1 MTMSV
6 KKNYL
11 YNLLYQMTSVL
22 LPVLT
27 IPYVSRVLSADGIGI
42 NTVTYANT
50 QYFILL
56 GSLGI
61 SIYATKKIATIR
73 EKKDKLK
80 KTFWEIFSIQ
90 FTGCILAYMVFA
102 LTLGQ
107 SHKYGIFYMLQGF
120 YILAAAVDISWYFL
134 GIENFKNASLRS
146 FFAKIISVILIFIFV
161 KTRDDLWKYI
171 LINAGTMFVG
181 QLIMWF
187 YVGKDMLKVKE
198 IGKLKIAMH
207 IMPILALFVPQIA
220 TQVYTVLDKTMIDL
234 FKGAVEAGYYDQSQ
248 KIVRILLSVVTSL
261 GIVML
266 PRIANLFS
274 KDDLNEVKKSLR
286 KAFVVISFLSIPITF
301 GLIGISDKFVPIL
314 FGNEFLSVIPLTK
327 ISPVLVI
334 IIGLGN
340 VFGTQYLLAIGKN
353 KEYTASV
360 CIGAL
365 VNFCF
370 NLLLIPRFAAMGA
383 VIATVSAE
391 LSIALIQF
399 WFARV
404 VFDFTWI
411 KETYKYWVSG
421 ILMLAIV
428 RLIGNVTPIS
438 ILFLVLQIA
447 VGSLVYFIS
456 LIILRDKFLFEAIEN
471 VIDRIRK
478 R

>member
-107 SHKYGIFYMLQGF
+107 SHKYGILYMLQGF

-428 RLIGNVTPIS
+428 RLVGNVTPIS

>member
-80 KTFWEIFSIQ
+80 KTFWEIFFIQ
-90 FTGCILAYMVFA
+90 FTGCLLAYIVFA

-107 SHKYGIFYMLQGF
+107 SYKYGIFYMLQGF
-120 YILAAAVDISWYFL
+120 YILAAA
-134 GIENFKNASLRS
+134 
-146 FFAKIISVILIFIFV
+146 
-161 KTRDDLWKYI
+161 DDLWKYI

-187 YVGKDMLKVKE
+187 YVGKDMLKVKG

-248 KIVRILLSVVTSL
+248 KVVRILLSVVTSL

-353 KEYTASV
+353 KEYTTSV
-360 CIGAL
+360 CVGAL

-404 VFDFTWI
+404 VFDLTWI
-411 KETYKYWVSG
+411 KETYKYWISG
-421 ILMLAIV
+421 ILMLVVV
-428 RLIGNVTPIS
+428 RLVGNVTPIN
-438 ILFLVLQIA
+438 ILSLILQIV
-447 VGSLVYFIS
+447 VGALVYFAS
-456 LIILRDKFLFEAIEN
+456 LAILRDKFLFEAIEN

>member
-107 SHKYGIFYMLQGF
+107 SHKYGVFYMLQGF

-314 FGNEFLSVIPLTK
+314 FGIEFLSVIPLTK

-428 RLIGNVTPIS
+428 RLVGNVTPIS

>member
-107 SHKYGIFYMLQGF
+107 SHKYGVFYMLQGF

-146 FFAKIISVILIFIFV
+146 FFAKIISVILIFTFV

-428 RLIGNVTPIS
+428 RLVGNVTPIS

-447 VGSLVYFIS
+447 IGSLVYFIS

>member
-107 SHKYGIFYMLQGF
+107 SHKYGVFYMLQGF

-220 TQVYTVLDKTMIDL
+220 TQVYTVLDKTMIYL

-438 ILFLVLQIA
+438 ILFLVLQITI
-447 VGSLVYFIS
+447 GSLVYFIS

>member
-50 QYFILL
+50 QYFILR

-107 SHKYGIFYMLQGF
+107 SHKYGVFYMLQGF

-447 VGSLVYFIS
+447 IGSLVYFIS

>member
-107 SHKYGIFYMLQGF
+107 SHKYGVFYMLQGF

-438 ILFLVLQIA
+438 ILFLVLQITI
-447 VGSLVYFIS
+447 GSLVYFIS

>member
-22 LPVLT
+22 LPMLT
-27 IPYVSRVLSADGIGI
+27 IPYVSRVLSAEGIGI

-73 EKKDKLK
+73 ENQDKLK

-90 FTGCILAYMVFA
+90 ITGCLLAYLVFVF
-102 LTLGQ
+102 TLGHSQ
-107 SHKYGIFYMLQGF
+107 KYGVFYMLQGF

-146 FFAKIISVILIFIFV
+146 FFAKIISVALIFIFV
-161 KTRDDLWKYI
+161 KTSDDLWKYI
-171 LINAGTMFVG
+171 LINAGTMFIG
-181 QLIMWF
+181 QLIMWV

-198 IGKLKIAMH
+198 MGKLRIAIH

-274 KDDLNEVKKSLR
+274 KNNLDEVKIALR
-286 KAFVVISFLSIPITF
+286 KAFVVISFLSIPIAF
-301 GLIGISDKFVPIL
+301 GLIGLSDKFVPIL
-314 FGNEFLSVIPLTK
+314 FGDEFLSVIPLTK
-327 ISPVLVI
+327 VSPVLVI

-353 KEYTASV
+353 KEYTTSV
-360 CIGAL
+360 CVGAA

-370 NLLLIPRFAAMGA
+370 NLILIPRFAAMGA
-383 VIATVSAE
+383 VIATVAAE

-404 VFDFTWI
+404 VFDLSWI
-411 KETYKYWVSG
+411 KETYKYWISG
-421 ILMLAIV
+421 ILMLGVVRVIGNFTEVNILWLIIQIVSGAIV
-428 RLIGNVTPIS
+428 
-438 ILFLVLQIA
+438 
-447 VGSLVYFIS
+447 YFMS
-456 LIILRDKFLFEAIEN
+456 LIVLRDKLLFEAIKN
-471 VIDRIRK
+471 LYSKIIK

>member
-107 SHKYGIFYMLQGF
+107 SHKYGVFYMLQGF

-428 RLIGNVTPIS
+428 RLVGNVTPIS

-447 VGSLVYFIS
+447 IGSLVYFIS

-471 VIDRIRK
+471 VIDRIHK

>member
-107 SHKYGIFYMLQGF
+107 SHKYGVFYMLQGF

-314 FGNEFLSVIPLTK
+314 FGNEFLSVIPLAK

-428 RLIGNVTPIS
+428 RLVGNVTPIS

-447 VGSLVYFIS
+447 IGSLVYFIS

>member
-90 FTGCILAYMVFA
+90 FTGCILGYMVFA

-107 SHKYGIFYMLQGF
+107 SHKYGVFYMLQGF

-428 RLIGNVTPIS
+428 RLVGNVTPIS

-447 VGSLVYFIS
+447 IGSLVYFIS

>member
-107 SHKYGIFYMLQGF
+107 SHKYGVFYMLQGF

-198 IGKLKIAMH
+198 IGKLEIAMH

-447 VGSLVYFIS
+447 IGSLVYFIS

>member
-27 IPYVSRVLSADGIGI
+27 IPYVSRVLSTDGIGI

-107 SHKYGIFYMLQGF
+107 SHKYGVFYMLQGF

-447 VGSLVYFIS
+447 IGSLVYFIS

>member
-428 RLIGNVTPIS
+428 RLIGNVTSIS
-438 ILFLVLQIA
+438 ILFLVLQITI
-447 VGSLVYFIS
+447 GSLVYFIS

>member
-90 FTGCILAYMVFA
+90 FTGCILAYVVFA

-107 SHKYGIFYMLQGF
+107 SHKYGVFYMLQGF

-428 RLIGNVTPIS
+428 RLVGNVTPIS

-447 VGSLVYFIS
+447 IGSLVYFIS

>member
-107 SHKYGIFYMLQGF
+107 SHKYGVFYMLQGF

-428 RLIGNVTPIS
+428 RLIGNLTPIS

-447 VGSLVYFIS
+447 IGSLVYFIS

>member
-80 KTFWEIFSIQ
+80 KTFWEIFYIQ

-428 RLIGNVTPIS
+428 RLVGNVTPIS

>member
-27 IPYVSRVLSADGIGI
+27 IPYVSRVLSTDGIGI

-90 FTGCILAYMVFA
+90 FTGCILAYVVFA

-107 SHKYGIFYMLQGF
+107 SHKYGVFYMLQGF

-198 IGKLKIAMH
+198 IGKLKIAIH

-428 RLIGNVTPIS
+428 RLVGNVTPIS
-438 ILFLVLQIA
+438 ILFIVLQIA
-447 VGSLVYFIS
+447 IGSLVYFIS

>member
-90 FTGCILAYMVFA
+90 FTGCLLAYVVFA

-107 SHKYGIFYMLQGF
+107 SHKYGVFYMLQGF

-198 IGKLKIAMH
+198 IGKLKIAIH
-207 IMPILALFVPQIA
+207 IMHILALFVPQIA

-428 RLIGNVTPIS
+428 RLVGNVTPIS
-438 ILFLVLQIA
+438 ILFIVLQIA
-447 VGSLVYFIS
+447 IGSLVYFIS
-456 LIILRDKFLFEAIEN
+456 LIILRDKFLFEAIKN

>member
-61 SIYATKKIATIR
+61 SIYSTKKIATIR

-90 FTGCILAYMVFA
+90 FTGCILAYVVFA

-107 SHKYGIFYMLQGF
+107 SHKYGVFYMLQGF

-447 VGSLVYFIS
+447 IGSLVYFIS

>member
-107 SHKYGIFYMLQGF
+107 SHKYGVFYMLQGF

-198 IGKLKIAMH
+198 IGKLKIAIH

-428 RLIGNVTPIS
+428 RLVGNVTPIS

-447 VGSLVYFIS
+447 IGSLVYFIS

>member
-107 SHKYGIFYMLQGF
+107 SHKYGVFYMLQGF

-399 WFARV
+399 WVARV

-447 VGSLVYFIS
+447 IGSLVYFIS

>member
-107 SHKYGIFYMLQGF
+107 SHKYGVFYMLQGF

-234 FKGAVEAGYYDQSQ
+234 FKRAVEAGYYDQSQ

-447 VGSLVYFIS
+447 IGSLVYFIS

>member
-107 SHKYGIFYMLQGF
+107 SHKYGVFYMLQGF

-198 IGKLKIAMH
+198 IGKLKIAIH

-447 VGSLVYFIS
+447 IGSLVYFIS

>member
-90 FTGCILAYMVFA
+90 FTGCLLAYIVFA

-146 FFAKIISVILIFIFV
+146 FFAKIISVILIFTFV

-187 YVGKDMLKVKE
+187 YVGKDMLKVKG

-220 TQVYTVLDKTMIDL
+220 TQVYTV
-234 FKGAVEAGYYDQSQ
+234 
-248 KIVRILLSVVTSL
+248 
-261 GIVML
+261 
-266 PRIANLFS
+266 
-274 KDDLNEVKKSLR
+274 
-286 KAFVVISFLSIPITF
+286 
-301 GLIGISDKFVPIL
+301 
-314 FGNEFLSVIPLTK
+314 
-327 ISPVLVI
+327 
-334 IIGLGN
+334 
-340 VFGTQYLLAIGKN
+340 
-353 KEYTASV
+353 
-360 CIGAL
+360 
-365 VNFCF
+365 
-370 NLLLIPRFAAMGA
+370 
-383 VIATVSAE
+383 
-391 LSIALIQF
+391 
-399 WFARV
+399 
-404 VFDFTWI
+404 
-411 KETYKYWVSG
+411 
-421 ILMLAIV
+421 
-428 RLIGNVTPIS
+428 
-438 ILFLVLQIA
+438 
-447 VGSLVYFIS
+447 
-456 LIILRDKFLFEAIEN
+456 
-471 VIDRIRK
+471 
-478 R
+478 

>member
-107 SHKYGIFYMLQGF
+107 SHKYGVFYMLQGF

-146 FFAKIISVILIFIFV
+146 FFAKIISVILIFTFV
-161 KTRDDLWKYI
+161 KTRDDLCKYI

-428 RLIGNVTPIS
+428 RLVGNVTPIS

-447 VGSLVYFIS
+447 IGSLVYFIS

>member
-428 RLIGNVTPIS
+428 RLVGNVTPIS

-447 VGSLVYFIS
+447 IGSLVYFIS

>member
-146 FFAKIISVILIFIFV
+146 FFAKIISVILIFTFV

-428 RLIGNVTPIS
+428 RLVGNVTPIS

>member
-107 SHKYGIFYMLQGF
+107 SHKYGVFYMLQGF

-404 VFDFTWI
+404 VFDFNWI

-438 ILFLVLQIA
+438 ILFLVLQITI
-447 VGSLVYFIS
+447 GSLVYFIS

>member
-107 SHKYGIFYMLQGF
+107 SHKYGVFYMLQGF

-428 RLIGNVTPIS
+428 RLVGNVTSIS

-456 LIILRDKFLFEAIEN
+456 LII
-471 VIDRIRK
+471 
-478 R
+478 

>member
-107 SHKYGIFYMLQGF
+107 SHKYGVFYMLQGF

-198 IGKLKIAMH
+198 ISKLKIAIH

-428 RLIGNVTPIS
+428 RLVGNVTPIS

-447 VGSLVYFIS
+447 IGSLVYFIS

>member
-107 SHKYGIFYMLQGF
+107 SHKYGVFYMLQGF

-428 RLIGNVTPIS
+428 RLVGNVTPIS

-447 VGSLVYFIS
+447 IGSLVYFIS
-456 LIILRDKFLFEAIEN
+456 LII
-471 VIDRIRK
+471 
-478 R
+478 

>member
-107 SHKYGIFYMLQGF
+107 SHKYGVFYMLQGF

-146 FFAKIISVILIFIFV
+146 FFAKIISVILIFTFV

-438 ILFLVLQIA
+438 ILFLVLQITI
-447 VGSLVYFIS
+447 GSLVYFIS

>member
-107 SHKYGIFYMLQGF
+107 SHKYGVFYMLQGF

-198 IGKLKIAMH
+198 IGKLKIAIH

-360 CIGAL
+360 CIVAL

-428 RLIGNVTPIS
+428 RLVGNVTPIS

-447 VGSLVYFIS
+447 IGSLVYFIS

>member
-107 SHKYGIFYMLQGF
+107 SHKYGVFYMLQGF

-428 RLIGNVTPIS
+428 KLVGNVTPIS

-447 VGSLVYFIS
+447 IGSLVYFIS